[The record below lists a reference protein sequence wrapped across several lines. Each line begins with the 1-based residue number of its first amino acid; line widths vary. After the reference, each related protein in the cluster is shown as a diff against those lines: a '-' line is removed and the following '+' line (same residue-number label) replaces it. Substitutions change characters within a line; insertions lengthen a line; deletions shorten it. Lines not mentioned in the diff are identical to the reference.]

1 MEVSIVTISYDR
13 KSKERVKEEL
23 LTQKSVEA
31 EFENQFIKTLA
42 EGLREKFIFKTDINK
57 RHSLDYAA

>member
-31 EFENQFIKTLA
+31 EFENQFVKTLA
-42 EGLREKFIFKTDINK
+42 EGLREKLIFRTDINK
-57 RHSLDYAA
+57 KHSLDYAA